1 MKICVITSSFPKCSG
16 DSTTGSFIFE
26 LFRRLENADCGVHVV
41 APHEFGLAK
50 SEIMDGVVVDR
61 FVYMLPHYLQR
72 LAYGSSIAENIKKSK
87 FVAVQVFTYSVSCLL
102 RALRVVRSNSV
113 DSIVACWTIP
123 QGLIAMILRAV
134 TRKPVVLMAFPVEL
148 SLAISKYRFLMPL
161 LRKTLSKA
169 DLVIA
174 NSQYTKNLILGLGTP
189 PQKVHVVYPG
199 VDTRRYLSTRN
210 DGARKEFGLPDAPTL
225 LTVARLVER
234 KGIKNLVQAMP
245 RILTTMPT
253 VMLVIVGDGPERD
266 RLKEE
271 VRRLG
276 LSGNVIFVGKVAEDK
291 LLRLYEISDVFVL
304 PAIVDSDGNTEG
316 LGVVLLEAMSTQKP
330 VVASRVGGIPE
341 VVVHKQTGILV
352 EPGNPDELA
361 RAITYLLKN
370 DQISV
375 KMGRKGRQRA
385 EQIFD
390 WNLIA
395 SSFLELLASRGLA
408 NINITRISDAEKAV
422 EPRLVVPAA
431 LNHDVKC

>member
-1 MKICVITSSFPKCSG
+1 
-16 DSTTGSFIFE
+16 
-26 LFRRLENADCGVHVV
+26 
-41 APHEFGLAK
+41 
-50 SEIMDGVVVDR
+50 
-61 FVYMLPHYLQR
+61 
-72 LAYGSSIAENIKKSK
+72 
-87 FVAVQVFTYSVSCLL
+87 
-102 RALRVVRSNSV
+102 
-113 DSIVACWTIP
+113 
-123 QGLIAMILRAV
+123 
-134 TRKPVVLMAFPVEL
+134 
-148 SLAISKYRFLMPL
+148 
-161 LRKTLSKA
+161 
-169 DLVIA
+169 
-174 NSQYTKNLILGLGTP
+174 
-189 PQKVHVVYPG
+189 
-199 VDTRRYLSTRN
+199 
-210 DGARKEFGLPDAPTL
+210 
-225 LTVARLVER
+225 LVER

-245 RILTTMPT
+245 RILTTMPK
-253 VMLVIVGDGPERD
+253 VMLVVVGDGPERD

-276 LSGNVIFVGKVAEDK
+276 LSGNVIFAGKVAENK

-370 DQISV
+370 DQTSV

-408 NINITRISDAEKAV
+408 NINITRISGAEKAV
-422 EPRLVVPAA
+422 GPRLAVPAA

>member
-1 MKICVITSSFPKCSG
+1 
-16 DSTTGSFIFE
+16 
-26 LFRRLENADCGVHVV
+26 
-41 APHEFGLAK
+41 
-50 SEIMDGVVVDR
+50 
-61 FVYMLPHYLQR
+61 
-72 LAYGSSIAENIKKSK
+72 
-87 FVAVQVFTYSVSCLL
+87 
-102 RALRVVRSNSV
+102 
-113 DSIVACWTIP
+113 
-123 QGLIAMILRAV
+123 
-134 TRKPVVLMAFPVEL
+134 
-148 SLAISKYRFLMPL
+148 
-161 LRKTLSKA
+161 
-169 DLVIA
+169 
-174 NSQYTKNLILGLGTP
+174 
-189 PQKVHVVYPG
+189 
-199 VDTRRYLSTRN
+199 
-210 DGARKEFGLPDAPTL
+210 
-225 LTVARLVER
+225 LVER

-245 RILTTMPT
+245 RILTTMPK
-253 VMLVIVGDGPERD
+253 VMLVVVGDGPERD

-276 LSGNVIFVGKVAEDK
+276 LSGNVIFAGKVAENK